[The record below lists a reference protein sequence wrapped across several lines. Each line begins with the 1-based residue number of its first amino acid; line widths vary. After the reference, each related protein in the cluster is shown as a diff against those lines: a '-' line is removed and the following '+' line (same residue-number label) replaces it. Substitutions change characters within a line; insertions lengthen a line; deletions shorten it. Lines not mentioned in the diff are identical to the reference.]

1 MDAAALQT
9 LSPEERQA
17 LREALGQE
25 EQDPIAALAGVL
37 ELLASK
43 LEALEERQTK
53 LESVVVDEIIGGI
66 SGLYNDNMRL
76 EGIKGLKGKYAD
88 LFGPHEG
95 AFQELYGGDVYE
107 KLFDMLEE
115 LKGGEGFTDEL
126 GDSKIK
132 EIATQLQE
140 KLSKVKG
147 SEKPAEP
154 VAAELEVKT
163 EAKEPD
169 PLEGVRQGIMKMKKR
184 GRVPGMMGE
193 SRE

>member
-1 MDAAALQT
+1 MDLNT
-9 LSPEERQA
+9 LSPEEKQA
-17 LREALGQE
+17 LRDALGQE
-25 EQDPIAALAGVL
+25 EQDPMAAIASVF
-37 ELLASK
+37 ELFASK
-43 LEALEERQTK
+43 LESLEERQTK

-66 SGLYNDNMRL
+66 SNLYNDNMRV

-107 KLFDMLEE
+107 KLFDMIEE

-132 EIATQLQE
+132 EIAGQLQE

-147 SEKPAEP
+147 SPE
-154 VAAELEVKT
+154 AAAVEIKT
-163 EAKEPD
+163 EETPKEED
-169 PLEGVRQGIMKMKKR
+169 PMARMKAGILKMKGR

-193 SRE
+193 PRSKE

>member
-1 MDAAALQT
+1 MDLSV
-9 LSPEERQA
+9 LSPEERQT
-17 LREALGQE
+17 LREQLGQE
-25 EQDPIAALAGVL
+25 EQDPIAAIAAVM
-37 ELLASK
+37 ELFASK

-66 SGLYNDNMRL
+66 SNLYNDNMRV

-107 KLFDMLEE
+107 KLFDMIEE

-132 EIATQLQE
+132 EIAAQLQE

-147 SEKPAEP
+147 PAPEAAAVEIKTEESPKDEDP
-154 VAAELEVKT
+154 VARMKA
-163 EAKEPD
+163 
-169 PLEGVRQGIMKMKKR
+169 GIIKMKGR

-193 SRE
+193 PRMKE

>member
-1 MDAAALQT
+1 MDLSV
-9 LSPEERQA
+9 LSPEERQT
-17 LREALGQE
+17 LREQLGQE
-25 EQDPIAALAGVL
+25 EQDPIAAIAAVM
-37 ELLASK
+37 ELFASK
-43 LEALEERQTK
+43 LEAIEERQAK

-66 SGLYNDNMRL
+66 SNLYNDNMRV

-107 KLFDMLEE
+107 KLFDMIEE

-126 GDSKIK
+126 GDGKIK
-132 EIATQLQE
+132 EIAAQLQE

-147 SEKPAEP
+147 PAPEAAAVEVATEEP
-154 VAAELEVKT
+154 
-163 EAKEPD
+163 KEED
-169 PLEGVRQGIMKMKKR
+169 PMARMKAGIIKMKSR

-193 SRE
+193 PRVKE

>member
-1 MDAAALQT
+1 MDLSA
-9 LSPEERQA
+9 LSPEERQT
-17 LREALGQE
+17 LREQLGQE
-25 EQDPIAALAGVL
+25 EQDPIAAIAAVM
-37 ELLASK
+37 ELFASK
-43 LEALEERQTK
+43 LEAIEERQAK

-66 SGLYNDNMRL
+66 SNLYNDNMRV

-107 KLFDMLEE
+107 KLFDMIEE

-132 EIATQLQE
+132 EIAAQLQ
-140 KLSKVKG
+140 KKISKVKEQAPG
-147 SEKPAEP
+147 
-154 VAAELEVKT
+154 AAVVEVKT
-163 EAKEPD
+163 EEED
-169 PLEGVRQGIMKMKKR
+169 PMARMKAGIIRMKSR

-193 SRE
+193 PREKE

>member
-1 MDAAALQT
+1 MDISAL
-9 LSPEERQA
+9 SAEERQT

-25 EQDPIAALAGVL
+25 EQDPVSSLAGVM
-37 ELLASK
+37 ELFAEK
-43 LEALEERQTK
+43 LEALEARQSK

-88 LFGPHEG
+88 LFAPHEG
-95 AFQELYGGDVYE
+95 AFKELYGGDVYE

-115 LKGGEGFTDEL
+115 LKGGEGFTDEI

-132 EIATQLQE
+132 EIAGQLSA

-147 SEKPAEP
+147 AEAPAPE
-154 VAAELEVKT
+154 VAAVEVKS
-163 EAKEPD
+163 EEKEPD
-169 PLEGVRQGIMKMKKR
+169 PLEHMRQGIMNMKKR
-184 GRVPGMMGE
+184 GRVPGILGE